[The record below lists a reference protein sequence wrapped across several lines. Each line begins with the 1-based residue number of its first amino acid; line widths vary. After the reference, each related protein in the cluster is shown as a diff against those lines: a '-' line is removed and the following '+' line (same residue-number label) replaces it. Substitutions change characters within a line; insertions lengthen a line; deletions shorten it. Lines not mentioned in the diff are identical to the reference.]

1 MKTETFPVN
10 KSAARHAYVA
20 MFFVEHLISGA
31 GLALRR
37 VLSRQAV
44 CRYDQRMNATEA
56 GLDAEDIR
64 QRCVTHNRW
73 MTDHPEVVEF
83 AEDWADRN
91 LEDLLQR

>member
-1 MKTETFPVN
+1 
-10 KSAARHAYVA
+10 
-20 MFFVEHLISGA
+20 
-31 GLALRR
+31 
-37 VLSRQAV
+37 
-44 CRYDQRMNATEA
+44 MNATEA
-56 GLDAEDIR
+56 GLDAEDMR